1 MTIEDIKYLIE
12 ELIKFTALA
21 VNKRGVTRGM
31 LGKIYEGHAIDARDN
46 LLEAIKQYKE
56 QK

>member
-1 MTIEDIKYLIE
+1 MTIEEIKKIIE
-12 ELIKFTALA
+12 NLMKFTALA
-21 VNKRGVTRGM
+21 ANKHGVTRGM
-31 LGKIYEGHAIDARDN
+31 LSKIYEDQAIDARDD